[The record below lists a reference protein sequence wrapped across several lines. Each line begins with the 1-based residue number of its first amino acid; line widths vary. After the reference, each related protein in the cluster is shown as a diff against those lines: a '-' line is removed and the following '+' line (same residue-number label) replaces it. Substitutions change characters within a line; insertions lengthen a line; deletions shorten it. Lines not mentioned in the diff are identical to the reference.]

1 MNLSIRFPNI
11 SAYFEGMNKS
21 FTVFGFEITVYGIL
35 VAVGMLLGLAVIM
48 LQVRK
53 HKENP
58 NLYLGMVLIS
68 LIGGVIGARLYY
80 LAFSWEAFS
89 GKPWTELIN
98 IRGGGLAI
106 YGGIFGGALAG
117 FIYCKIRKVS
127 FGQMADTV
135 SIGLL
140 TGQIIGVWG
149 NAFNREAFGEYTD
162 SLFAMQ
168 IPLESVHSSAVT
180 KQMRDNLVMVLDE
193 PFIQVHPLFLYESI
207 WCLLLLIV
215 LLILG
220 RRKSFQGEI
229 FLCYLAGYGLG
240 KCGIEWLRTDSLYIP
255 GTKISVSLLVSVVL
269 FLVCGVTASVRHALS
284 RKRNA
289 LRSRRREEAYA
300 PDEKTDG
307 SRLTDVQNFENV
319 QDEFKEILDRSETS
333 APSEQIE
340 QEDQKQE
347 GSSEAASAQPE
358 TGPDHDQTE

>member
-1 MNLSIRFPNI
+1 
-11 SAYFEGMNKS
+11 
-21 FTVFGFEITVYGIL
+21 
-35 VAVGMLLGLAVIM
+35 
-48 LQVRK
+48 
-53 HKENP
+53 
-58 NLYLGMVLIS
+58 
-68 LIGGVIGARLYY
+68 
-80 LAFSWEAFS
+80 
-89 GKPWTELIN
+89 
-98 IRGGGLAI
+98 
-106 YGGIFGGALAG
+106 
-117 FIYCKIRKVS
+117 
-127 FGQMADTV
+127 MADTV

-193 PFIQVHPLFLYESI
+193 PFIQVHPLFFYESI

-255 GTKISVSLLVSVVL
+255 GTKISVSLLVSAVL
-269 FLVCGVTASVRHALS
+269 FLVCGVTASVRHILS

-289 LRSRRREEAYA
+289 LRSRRREEAYV
-300 PDEKTDG
+300 PDENTDG
-307 SRLTDVQNFENV
+307 SRLGNVQNFENV
-319 QDEFKEILDRSETS
+319 QDEFKEILDRPETS
-333 APSEQIE
+333 APSEQTE
-340 QEDQKQE
+340 PEDQKQE
-347 GSSEAASAQPE
+347 GSSETASAQPE
-358 TGPDHDQTE
+358 TGSDHDQTE

>member
-1 MNLSIRFPNI
+1 MT
-11 SAYFEGMNKS
+11 GK
-21 FTVFGFEITVYGIL
+21 YGIKFADIIDL
-35 VAVGMLLGLAVIM
+35 CIF
-48 LQVRK
+48 
-53 HKENP
+53 
-58 NLYLGMVLIS
+58 LIPIS
-68 LIGGVIGARLYY
+68 IICARLYY
-80 LAFSWEAFS
+80 VLFE
-89 GKPWTELIN
+89 IN
-98 IRGGGLAI
+98 YYIKEPLQIFNLRNGGLAI

-229 FLCYLAGYGLG
+229 FLRYLAGYGLG

-255 GTKISVSLLVSVVL
+255 GTKISVSLLVSAVL
-269 FLVCGVTASVRHALS
+269 FLVCGVTASVRHILS

-300 PDEKTDG
+300 PDENTDG

-319 QDEFKEILDRSETS
+319 QDEFKEILDRPEAP
-333 APSEQIE
+333 APSGKTE

>member
-1 MNLSIRFPNI
+1 MDHTERILFKIRNKGRCFMNLSIRFPNI

-80 LAFSWEAFS
+80 LAFSWESFS

-193 PFIQVHPLFLYESI
+193 PFIQVHPLFLYEQYLVPSSADRSFDP
-207 WCLLLLIV
+207 WQKKKFS
-215 LLILG
+215 G
-220 RRKSFQGEI
+220 RN
-229 FLCYLAGYGLG
+229 L
-240 KCGIEWLRTDSLYIP
+240 P
-255 GTKISVSLLVSVVL
+255 
-269 FLVCGVTASVRHALS
+269 ALS
-284 RKRNA
+284 CRIR
-289 LRSRRREEAYA
+289 
-300 PDEKTDG
+300 
-307 SRLTDVQNFENV
+307 
-319 QDEFKEILDRSETS
+319 
-333 APSEQIE
+333 
-340 QEDQKQE
+340 
-347 GSSEAASAQPE
+347 
-358 TGPDHDQTE
+358 TG

>member
-58 NLYLGMVLIS
+58 NLYLGMVLVS
-68 LIGGVIGARLYY
+68 LIGGLIGARLYY

-207 WCLLLLIV
+207 WCLCLL
-215 LLILG
+215 
-220 RRKSFQGEI
+220 
-229 FLCYLAGYGLG
+229 Y
-240 KCGIEWLRTDSLYIP
+240 
-255 GTKISVSLLVSVVL
+255 
-269 FLVCGVTASVRHALS
+269 
-284 RKRNA
+284 
-289 LRSRRREEAYA
+289 
-300 PDEKTDG
+300 
-307 SRLTDVQNFENV
+307 
-319 QDEFKEILDRSETS
+319 TS
-333 APSEQIE
+333 PSPR
-340 QEDQKQE
+340 D
-347 GSSEAASAQPE
+347 
-358 TGPDHDQTE
+358 

>member
-80 LAFSWEAFS
+80 LAFSWESFS

-229 FLCYLAGYGLG
+229 FLRYLAGYGLG
-240 KCGIEWLRTDSLYIP
+240 KCGIEWLRTDS
-255 GTKISVSLLVSVVL
+255 
-269 FLVCGVTASVRHALS
+269 GVTASVRHILS

-319 QDEFKEILDRSETS
+319 QDEFKEILDRPETS